1 MKKFLEDRQIGTK
14 LGLGFGSVLLL
25 ALIVGMVGI
34 SGVNTLL
41 NRADKVRLSNDL
53 DDTVVDMQ
61 IAREHYV
68 ESGSTDDKNELIRRT
83 ETLANLLKTG
93 ETLYNGAD
101 VKDLIKQTEQNL
113 LEYQKALTNL
123 TNARNKWEDI
133 DNNAT
138 TIRRSIFNQYNQT
151 ILELR
156 QQNDVENMNTAL
168 DVANSWYALTSEI
181 NDYVIKKENIPLE
194 LVTTRFQA
202 IINKTKNLQLSSDLQ
217 SKQQTILSLLNQY
230 EELGK
235 SNPAV
240 NAELVKAQE
249 KLMNLSSSMNDKID
263 SITSLQEQK
272 SKEDGERVST
282 LLITV
287 TVIAILM
294 GIFFAL
300 LIRHMIVKPMNDVKA
315 AVEKISNG
323 DLTQTLKTDRKDE
336 LGQLYNNIGV
346 MSRTLN
352 KLISEVIT
360 GVLNLSSTSEQ
371 LETISKQGQTMMQ
384 SQKDETDQVATA
396 INEMSSTVS
405 EVARNAETAAEATTK
420 TDNIVNQ
427 GNLKVSDTA
436 RSIESLASDLTVTST
451 AMEQLKIRTDNVG
464 NVLEVIKA
472 VAEQTNLL
480 ALNAAIEAARAG
492 EAGRGFAVVA
502 DEVRGLASRTQS
514 SAKEIE
520 DLIVELQNGA
530 QESLDKMLR
539 SRDLSTQNAEQAK
552 EVLALFANIS
562 EQVGYVQDMNNQIA
576 TAAEEQSQVSD
587 EINRSVENVRQLA
600 DRTTE
605 GSIESVAAVSNLR
618 ALSHQLKS
626 LTDRFKI

>member
-25 ALIVGMVGI
+25 ALIVGIVGI

-41 NRADKVRLSNDL
+41 SRADKVRLSNDL
-53 DDTVVDMQ
+53 DDTVVEMQ
-61 IAREHYV
+61 RARELYV
-68 ESGSTDDKNELIRRT
+68 TSGSAKDKDELLRRT
-83 ETLANLLKTG
+83 EVLADFLKEG
-93 ETLYNGAD
+93 KNLYNGSD
-101 VKDLIKQTEQNL
+101 VRELVKLTEQNL
-113 LEYQKALTNL
+113 LEYKKALTNL
-123 TNARNKWEDI
+123 TDARKNWEAI
-133 DNNAT
+133 DDNAT
-138 TIRRSIFNQYNQT
+138 KLRRNIFNQYDQT
-151 ILELR
+151 IQQLR
-156 QQNDVENMNTAL
+156 QQNDIENMNTAL

-181 NDYVIKKENIPLE
+181 NDHVIKKENIPIE

-202 IINKTKNLQLSSDLQ
+202 IINQTKSLQLSNDLQ
-217 SKQQTILSLLNQY
+217 DKKQTILSLLNGY
-230 EELGK
+230 EKLGK
-235 SNPAV
+235 SNPTV
-240 NAELVKAQE
+240 NAELIRAQ
-249 KLMNLSSSMNDKID
+249 KNLMALSADMNDKID
-263 SITSLQEQK
+263 SITLLQEQK
-272 SKEDGERVST
+272 SKEDGDRVST

-287 TVIAILM
+287 TAIAILM
-294 GIFFAL
+294 GIFFAM
-300 LIRHMIVKPMNDVKA
+300 LIRHMIIKPMNEVMT
-315 AVEKISNG
+315 AVEKISEG
-323 DLTQTLKTDRKDE
+323 DLTQILNTDRKDE

-371 LETISKQGQTMMQ
+371 LEAISKQGQTMMQ

-530 QESLDKMLR
+530 QESLEKMLK
-539 SRDLSTQNAEQAK
+539 SRDLSTKNAEQAK

>member
-315 AVEKISNG
+315 AVEKISSG

-436 RSIESLASDLTVTST
+436 KSIESLASDLTVTST

-530 QESLDKMLR
+530 QESLDKMLK
-539 SRDLSTQNAEQAK
+539 SRDLSSRNAEQAK
-552 EVLALFANIS
+552 EVLELFANIS

-600 DRTTE
+600 DRTAE

-618 ALSHQLKS
+618 ALNHQLKS

>member
-181 NDYVIKKENIPLE
+181 NDYVIKKENIPLK

-436 RSIESLASDLTVTST
+436 KSIESLASDLTVTST

-539 SRDLSTQNAEQAK
+539 SRDLSSKNAEQAK
-552 EVLALFANIS
+552 EVLELFANIS

-600 DRTTE
+600 DRTAE

>member
-138 TIRRSIFNQYNQT
+138 IIRRSIFNQYNQT

-168 DVANSWYALTSEI
+168 DASNSWYALTSEI
-181 NDYVIKKENIPLE
+181 NDHVIKKENIPAE

-202 IINKTKNLQLSSDLQ
+202 VINKTKNLQLSSELQ

-263 SITSLQEQK
+263 SITFLQEQK

-436 RSIESLASDLTVTST
+436 KSIESLASDLTVTST

-539 SRDLSTQNAEQAK
+539 SRDLSSKNAEQAK
-552 EVLALFANIS
+552 EVLELFANIS

-600 DRTTE
+600 DRTAE

>member
-1 MKKFLEDRQIGTK
+1 MKIFLENRLIGTK

-25 ALIVGMVGI
+25 ALVVGMVGI
-34 SGVNTLL
+34 YGVNTLL

-53 DDTVVDMQ
+53 SNSVANMQ
-61 IAREHYV
+61 IARARFAD
-68 ESGSTDDKNELIRRT
+68 SGSTEDKNQLISRI
-83 ETLANLLKTG
+83 ETLTSLLKTSD
-93 ETLYNGAD
+93 TLYDGAD
-101 VKDLIKQTEQNL
+101 VKNLINQTKQNV

-123 TNARNKWEDI
+123 TNARKKWEDI
-133 DNNAT
+133 DNDAT
-138 TIRRSIFNQYNQT
+138 TLLRNIFNQYAQT
-151 ILELR
+151 IQALR
-156 QQNDVENMNTAL
+156 QQNDVQNMNTAL
-168 DVANSWYALTSEI
+168 DASNSWYALTSEI
-181 NDYVIKKENIPLE
+181 NSHVAKKENIPVE

-202 IINKTKNLQLSSDLQ
+202 VVNKTKNLQLSSDLQ
-217 SKQQTILSLLNQY
+217 NRQQTILSLLSQY

-235 SNPAV
+235 KNPAV
-240 NAELVKAQE
+240 NSELVRAQE
-249 KLMNLSSSMNDKID
+249 KLMSLSSSMSDKID
-263 SITSLQEQK
+263 SITALQEQK
-272 SKEDGERVST
+272 SKKDGERVST

-300 LIRHMIVKPMNDVKA
+300 LIRHLIVNPMNEVKA
-315 AVEKISNG
+315 AVEKIANG

-336 LGQLYNNIGV
+336 LGQLYNDIGA

-352 KLISEVIT
+352 RLISEVVT
-360 GVLNLSSTSEQ
+360 GVLNLSSTSAQ
-371 LETISKQGQTMMQ
+371 LETISKQGQAMMQ

-396 INEMSSTVS
+396 INEMSSTVA

-420 TDNIVNQ
+420 TDHIVNQ

-436 RSIESLASDLTVTST
+436 RSIESLASDLNITST
-451 AMEQLKIRTDNVG
+451 AMEQLKTRTDNVG

-530 QESLDKMLR
+530 QESLDKMLI
-539 SRDLSTQNAEQAK
+539 SRDLSTKNAEQAK
-552 EVLALFANIS
+552 EVLELFANIS

-600 DRTTE
+600 DQTAE
-605 GSIESVAAVSNLR
+605 GSIESVSAVSSLR

>member
-1 MKKFLEDRQIGTK
+1 MKKFLENRMIGTK

-25 ALIVGMVGI
+25 ALIVGVVGI

-41 NRADKVRLSNDL
+41 SRADKVHLSNDL
-53 DDTVVDMQ
+53 DDSVVEIQ
-61 IAREHYV
+61 RAREQFV
-68 ESGSTDDKNELIRRT
+68 ASGSAKDKAELIRR
-83 ETLANLLKTG
+83 LSVLDNFLKEG
-93 ETLYNGAD
+93 QDLYSGAD
-101 VKDLIKQTEQNL
+101 VKKLVKQTEQDL
-113 LEYQKALTNL
+113 LEYKKALTIL
-123 TNARNKWEDI
+123 TGALANWKAIDDEANKLLL
-133 DNNAT
+133 
-138 TIRRSIFNQYNQT
+138 SIFNLYDQT
-151 ILELR
+151 IQQLR
-156 QQNDVENMNTAL
+156 EQNDIEDMNTAL
-168 DVANSWYALTSEI
+168 DVSNKWYALTTEI
-181 NDYVIKKENIPLE
+181 NNYVTKKEKIPTE

-202 IINKTKNLQLSSDLQ
+202 VIDETKSLKLSNDPKNY
-217 SKQQTILSLLNQY
+217 KQRILTLLKEY

-235 SNPAV
+235 RNPAI

-249 KLMNLSSSMNDKID
+249 NLMTLALSMNTKID
-263 SITSLQEQK
+263 SITALQEQK
-272 SKEDGERVST
+272 SQMDGKRVSNV
-282 LLITV
+282 LITV
-287 TVIAILM
+287 TILAILI

-300 LIRHMIVKPMNDVKA
+300 LIRHLIVKPMNTVMTI
-315 AVEKISNG
+315 VEKISDG
-323 DLTQTLKTDRKDE
+323 DLTQTLKTDRQDE
-336 LGQLYNNIGV
+336 LGQLYNRIGN

-352 KLISEVIT
+352 TLISEVIS

-371 LETISKQGQTMMQ
+371 LEAISKQGQTMMQ

-427 GNLKVSDTA
+427 GNQKVTDSAT
-436 RSIESLASDLTVTST
+436 SIESLANDLSETSK
-451 AMEQLKIRTDNVG
+451 AMEQLKARTDNVG

-530 QESLDKMLR
+530 QESLEKMLN
-539 SRDLSTQNAEQAK
+539 SRDLSTKNAEQAK
-552 EVLALFANIS
+552 EISSIFANIS
-562 EQVGYVQDMNNQIA
+562 EQVGYVEDMNNQIA
-576 TAAEEQSQVSD
+576 TAAEEQSQVSE

-600 DRTTE
+600 DKTAE
-605 GSIESVAAVSNLR
+605 GSMETVSAVSNLR
-618 ALSHQLKS
+618 ALSNQLKS

>member
-1 MKKFLEDRQIGTK
+1 
-14 LGLGFGSVLLL
+14 
-25 ALIVGMVGI
+25 
-34 SGVNTLL
+34 
-41 NRADKVRLSNDL
+41 
-53 DDTVVDMQ
+53 
-61 IAREHYV
+61 
-68 ESGSTDDKNELIRRT
+68 
-83 ETLANLLKTG
+83 
-93 ETLYNGAD
+93 
-101 VKDLIKQTEQNL
+101 
-113 LEYQKALTNL
+113 
-123 TNARNKWEDI
+123 
-133 DNNAT
+133 
-138 TIRRSIFNQYNQT
+138 
-151 ILELR
+151 
-156 QQNDVENMNTAL
+156 
-168 DVANSWYALTSEI
+168 
-181 NDYVIKKENIPLE
+181 
-194 LVTTRFQA
+194 
-202 IINKTKNLQLSSDLQ
+202 
-217 SKQQTILSLLNQY
+217 
-230 EELGK
+230 
-235 SNPAV
+235 
-240 NAELVKAQE
+240 
-249 KLMNLSSSMNDKID
+249 
-263 SITSLQEQK
+263 
-272 SKEDGERVST
+272 
-282 LLITV
+282 
-287 TVIAILM
+287 
-294 GIFFAL
+294 
-300 LIRHMIVKPMNDVKA
+300 
-315 AVEKISNG
+315 
-323 DLTQTLKTDRKDE
+323 KDE

-371 LETISKQGQTMMQ
+371 LEAISKQGQTMMQ

-436 RSIESLASDLTVTST
+436 KSIESLASDLTVTSK

-530 QESLDKMLR
+530 QESLDKMLK
-539 SRDLSTQNAEQAK
+539 SRDLSTKNAEQAK

>member
-1 MKKFLEDRQIGTK
+1 MKIFLENRLIGTK

-25 ALIVGMVGI
+25 ALVVGMVGI
-34 SGVNTLL
+34 YGVNTLL

-53 DDTVVDMQ
+53 SNSVANMQ
-61 IAREHYV
+61 IARARFAD
-68 ESGSTDDKNELIRRT
+68 SGSTEDKNQLISRI
-83 ETLANLLKTG
+83 ETLTSLLKTSD
-93 ETLYNGAD
+93 TLYDGAD
-101 VKDLIKQTEQNL
+101 VKDLINQTKQNV

-123 TNARNKWEDI
+123 TNALKKWEDI
-133 DNNAT
+133 DNDANT
-138 TIRRSIFNQYNQT
+138 LLSNLFNQYAQT
-151 ILELR
+151 IQALR
-156 QQNDVENMNTAL
+156 QQNDVQNMNTAL
-168 DVANSWYALTSEI
+168 DASNSWYALTSEI
-181 NDYVIKKENIPLE
+181 NSHVAKKENIPVE

-202 IINKTKNLQLSSDLQ
+202 VVNKTKNLQLSSDLQ
-217 SKQQTILSLLNQY
+217 NRQQTILSLLSQY

-235 SNPAV
+235 KNPAV
-240 NAELVKAQE
+240 NSELVRAQE
-249 KLMNLSSSMNDKID
+249 KLMSLSSSMSDKID
-263 SITSLQEQK
+263 SITALQEQK
-272 SKEDGERVST
+272 SKKDGERVST

-300 LIRHMIVKPMNDVKA
+300 LIRHLIVNPMNEVKA
-315 AVEKISNG
+315 AVEKIANG

-336 LGQLYNNIGV
+336 LGQLYNDIGA

-352 KLISEVIT
+352 KLISEVVT
-360 GVLNLSSTSEQ
+360 GVLNLSSTSAQ
-371 LETISKQGQTMMQ
+371 LETISKQGQAMMQ

-396 INEMSSTVS
+396 INEMSSTVA

-420 TDNIVNQ
+420 TDHIVNQ

-436 RSIESLASDLTVTST
+436 RSIESLASDLNITST
-451 AMEQLKIRTDNVG
+451 AMEQLKTRTDNVG

-530 QESLDKMLR
+530 QESLDKMLI
-539 SRDLSTQNAEQAK
+539 SRDLSTKNAEQAK
-552 EVLALFANIS
+552 EVLELFANIS

-600 DRTTE
+600 DQTAE
-605 GSIESVAAVSNLR
+605 GSIESVSAVSNLR

>member
-1 MKKFLEDRQIGTK
+1 MKKFLENRLIGTK

-25 ALIVGMVGI
+25 ALIVGIVGI

-53 DDTVVDMQ
+53 DDAVVEMQ
-61 IAREHYV
+61 RARVLFV
-68 ESGSTDDKNELIRRT
+68 ESGSSKDKEDLVRRT
-83 ETLANLLKTG
+83 EVLADFLKEG
-93 ETLYNGAD
+93 EKIYNGSD
-101 VKDLIKQTEQNL
+101 VRELVKQTDQNL
-113 LEYQKALTNL
+113 LEYKKALTIL
-123 TNARNKWEDI
+123 TDARKNWEAI
-133 DNNAT
+133 DNEAT
-138 TIRRSIFNQYNQT
+138 GIRLNIFNQYDQ
-151 ILELR
+151 IIKQLR
-156 QQNDVENMNTAL
+156 QKNDIENLNTAL

-181 NDYVIKKENIPLE
+181 NDHVIKKENIPIE

-217 SKQQTILSLLNQY
+217 SKQQAILSLLNQY
-230 EELGK
+230 EDLGK
-235 SNPAV
+235 RNPAV
-240 NAELVKAQE
+240 NAELVKAQ
-249 KLMNLSSSMNDKID
+249 KNLMALSTKMNDKID
-263 SITSLQEQK
+263 SITLLQEKK
-272 SKEDGERVST
+272 SKSDGDRVST
-282 LLITV
+282 VLITV
-287 TVIAILM
+287 TIIAILI

-300 LIRHMIVKPMNDVKA
+300 LIRHMIVNPMNDVKA

-323 DLTQTLKTDRKDE
+323 DLTQILKTDRKDE
-336 LGQLYNNIGV
+336 LGQLYNNIGT

-352 KLISEVIT
+352 TLISEVIN

-396 INEMSSTVS
+396 INEMSSTVA

-436 RSIESLASDLTVTST
+436 SSIESLANDLTVTSK
-451 AMEQLKIRTDNVG
+451 AMEQLKTRTDNVG

-539 SRDLSTQNAEQAK
+539 SRDLSTKNAEQAK

-600 DRTTE
+600 DQTTE
-605 GSIESVAAVSNLR
+605 GSIESVRAVSNLR
-618 ALSHQLKS
+618 TLSNQLKS

>member
-436 RSIESLASDLTVTST
+436 KSIESLASDLTVTST

-539 SRDLSTQNAEQAK
+539 SRDLSSKNAEQAK
-552 EVLALFANIS
+552 EVLELFANIS

-600 DRTTE
+600 DRTAE

>member
-61 IAREHYV
+61 IAREHFA

-83 ETLANLLKTG
+83 ETLASLLKTG

-181 NDYVIKKENIPLE
+181 NDHVIKKENIPLE

-202 IINKTKNLQLSSDLQ
+202 IINKTKNLQLSSELQ

-436 RSIESLASDLTVTST
+436 KSIESLASDLTVTST

-539 SRDLSTQNAEQAK
+539 SRDLSSKNAEQAK
-552 EVLALFANIS
+552 EVLELFANIS

-600 DRTTE
+600 DRTAE

>member
-1 MKKFLEDRQIGTK
+1 
-14 LGLGFGSVLLL
+14 
-25 ALIVGMVGI
+25 MVGI

-41 NRADKVRLSNDL
+41 NRAEKVRLSNDL
-53 DDTVVDMQ
+53 DDTVIDIQ
-61 IAREHYV
+61 LAREHFATT
-68 ESGSTDDKNELIRRT
+68 GSIEDKNELIQRT
-83 ETLANLLKTG
+83 DTLANLLKQG
-93 ETLYNGAD
+93 ETLYNGPD
-101 VKDLIKQTEQNL
+101 VKELIKQTEQNL
-113 LEYQKALTNL
+113 FEYKKALTKL
-123 TNARNKWEDI
+123 TDARNKWEEI

-138 TIRRSIFNQYNQT
+138 TIRRNIFNQYDQT
-151 ILELR
+151 IQQLR

-168 DVANSWYALTSEI
+168 DASNNWYALTSEI
-181 NDYVIKKENIPLE
+181 NDYVIKKENIPAE

-436 RSIESLASDLTVTST
+436 KSIESLASDLTVTST

-530 QESLDKMLR
+530 QESLEKMLK
-539 SRDLSTQNAEQAK
+539 SRDLSTKNAEQAK

-600 DRTTE
+600 DRTAE